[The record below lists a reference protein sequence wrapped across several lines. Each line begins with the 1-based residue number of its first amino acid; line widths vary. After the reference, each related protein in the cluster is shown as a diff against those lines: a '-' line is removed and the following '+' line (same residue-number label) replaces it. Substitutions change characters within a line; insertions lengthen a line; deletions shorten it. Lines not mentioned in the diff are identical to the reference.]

1 MTSPAT
7 SSPIVL
13 TAEGRAWISAR
24 RERTVERLARV
35 DEDLAADRTSE
46 LLDERAAL
54 TDQLDELTDLLRR
67 AVAPGE
73 ISDDPTVVEL
83 GDEVDIVFPD
93 DERETFL
100 VVHPVEAGMDEQRT
114 SADSPLAKAVLGHRV
129 GDEVTVTTPGG
140 VLQVTIAGRRRLA

>member
-13 TAEGRAWISAR
+13 TADGRDWLAAR
-24 RERTVERLARV
+24 RERIVERLTRV
-35 DEDLAADRTSE
+35 DEDLAADRTAE
-46 LLDERAAL
+46 LLDERATL
-54 TDQLDELTDLLRR
+54 TDQLDELTDVLRR

-83 GDEVDIVFPD
+83 GDEVDIVFPGD
-93 DERETFL
+93 DRETFL

-114 SADSPLAKAVLGHRV
+114 SAESPLAKAVLGHRV
-129 GDEVTVTTPGG
+129 GDQVTVTTPGG
-140 VLQVTIAGRRRLA
+140 VYHATIAGRRRLA